1 MRLLTKIKLINW
13 HFFTNETIPIDGNT
27 LITGDN
33 GAGKSTLIDA
43 LQLVIVADLRKI
55 RFNSS
60 AFEDRTTR
68 DLRSYLRGKTGA
80 EGEAAYLRNENFTSY
95 VVLEITRTT
104 TGKPYLIG
112 VVCDYYH
119 ATGEEEHVF
128 FKIDEEPLR
137 DELFFKEPLL
147 PYSRREF
154 FDYLRA
160 REIKHTNYRHD
171 LGRYIQDLRQLFG
184 GAKESFFSLFSK
196 GISFSPITDL
206 RKFVYDYILE
216 EKVIDVE
223 TMRDYFE
230 KFREVERIIEDTKKE
245 IAALEQ
251 IEQRYRVIENLR
263 RQLDLGGYMVQRAQW
278 ELQQAK
284 LAQKSKEK
292 EEAGE
297 ALEEL
302 VRRIEDF
309 KERQRV
315 LEESIAGIKQEI
327 AENEAF
333 KRERELQRSINEL
346 RKELERLRQLEK
358 NLRSRFKQEA
368 GEATELHRVMQQLE
382 APLPL
387 TQPLLEAAEIW
398 QAAACG
404 PGVDFPED
412 WAKLAS
418 GWQEAMEWLLLHKG
432 GREKE
437 ARSRREQI
445 ARLKED
451 LRGLAENQVL
461 GRDSPPMQLKRILEE
476 ELRTRNGEPVP
487 VDIFCEAMEIR
498 DPAWRNAIEGYLY
511 HRKFDILVPPDYF
524 KAALA
529 LYRKYRLSHG
539 LEDAGL
545 VNTASLLQEAP
556 VAPERSLASEI
567 DAEIDYIRAYADRL
581 LGGVVKCESEDELPQ
596 HAAAITPA
604 GMLYQDHSIRQI
616 PRAYFELPYIGK
628 EAVRFQLARKREALQ
643 EEERLLAEAERQ
655 IAAAASAGYLALDK
669 TDRYRAW
676 AQELEQ
682 LQGKAELEEGLA
694 AQERELLS
702 LDSGELDRLKE
713 NLSRRESSLGSLKKE
728 LERAIG
734 ERGGLE
740 ERISNLGGAIE
751 ALQQAAEAE
760 RAGCEAYL
768 AALPGE
774 LPEECVKKWEREA
787 ARKSPAELYQNYR
800 SSNEGANTRLEKLRP
815 ALVKLRTEFVY
826 AFHFS
831 GDPGAEDNEAFRQRQ
846 RLLVESHLQDYEA
859 RARAARE
866 QAEQSF
872 QENFVARLGEFIK
885 LAEEEI
891 KELNRALKDMRFGTD
906 AYRFSLTP
914 KKDTRRYYEMIMDT
928 GVYQGSIFR
937 EAFFQKH
944 GETITD
950 LFNEITRGGDDFPEN
965 VQLLTDYRSY
975 LDFDIIIT
983 DTHNHKSYFS
993 KVARDKS
1000 GGETQVPFYVA
1011 ILASFYQAYQ
1021 LYRKSDTLRL
1031 VVFDEA
1037 FNRMDADRIEEAIAF
1052 MKNLGFQAVVVAP
1065 TGRIQLIVPY
1075 MNTNLIV
1082 MREGFHSFIERAGR
1096 KDLERWS

>member
-137 DELFFKEPLL
+137 DELFFNEPLL

-309 KERQRV
+309 KERQRA

-476 ELRTRNGEPVP
+476 ELCTRNGEPVP

-539 LEDAGL
+539 LEDVGL

-682 LQGKAELEEGLA
+682 LQGKAGLEEDLA

-944 GETITD
+944 GDTITD

>member
-137 DELFFKEPLL
+137 DELFFNEPLL

-309 KERQRV
+309 KERQRA

-539 LEDAGL
+539 LDDVGL

-682 LQGKAELEEGLA
+682 LQGKAGLEEDLA

-944 GETITD
+944 GDTITD

>member
-137 DELFFKEPLL
+137 DELFFNEPLL

-309 KERQRV
+309 KERQRA

-682 LQGKAELEEGLA
+682 LQGKAGLEEDLA

-831 GDPGAEDNEAFRQRQ
+831 GDPEAEDNEAFRQRQ

-944 GETITD
+944 GDTITD

>member
-137 DELFFKEPLL
+137 DELFFNEPLL

-309 KERQRV
+309 KERQRA

-944 GETITD
+944 GDTITD

>member
-284 LAQKSKEK
+284 LAQKTEEK

-309 KERQRV
+309 KERQRA

-628 EAVRFQLARKREALQ
+628 EAVRFQLDRKREALQ

-682 LQGKAELEEGLA
+682 LQGKAGLEEDLA

-831 GDPGAEDNEAFRQRQ
+831 GDPEAEDNEAFRQRQ

-944 GETITD
+944 GDTITD

>member
-137 DELFFKEPLL
+137 DELFFNEPLL

-309 KERQRV
+309 KERQRA

-539 LEDAGL
+539 LEDVGL

-682 LQGKAELEEGLA
+682 LQGKAGLEEDLA

-944 GETITD
+944 GDTITD

>member
-137 DELFFKEPLL
+137 DELFFNEPLL

-309 KERQRV
+309 KERQRA

-581 LGGVVKCESEDELPQ
+581 LGGVVKCESEDELTQ

-604 GMLYQDHSIRQI
+604 GMFYQDYSIRQI

-628 EAVRFQLARKREALQ
+628 EAVRFQLDRKREALQ

-713 NLSRRESSLGSLKKE
+713 NLSRQESSLGALKKE
-728 LERAIG
+728 LERNIG

-768 AALPGE
+768 AALSGE

-831 GDPGAEDNEAFRQRQ
+831 GDPEAEDNEAFRQRQ

-944 GETITD
+944 GDTITD

>member
-1 MRLLTKIKLINW
+1 
-13 HFFTNETIPIDGNT
+13 
-27 LITGDN
+27 
-33 GAGKSTLIDA
+33 
-43 LQLVIVADLRKI
+43 
-55 RFNSS
+55 
-60 AFEDRTTR
+60 
-68 DLRSYLRGKTGA
+68 
-80 EGEAAYLRNENFTSY
+80 
-95 VVLEITRTT
+95 
-104 TGKPYLIG
+104 
-112 VVCDYYH
+112 
-119 ATGEEEHVF
+119 
-128 FKIDEEPLR
+128 
-137 DELFFKEPLL
+137 
-147 PYSRREF
+147 
-154 FDYLRA
+154 
-160 REIKHTNYRHD
+160 
-171 LGRYIQDLRQLFG
+171 
-184 GAKESFFSLFSK
+184 
-196 GISFSPITDL
+196 
-206 RKFVYDYILE
+206 
-216 EKVIDVE
+216 
-223 TMRDYFE
+223 
-230 KFREVERIIEDTKKE
+230 
-245 IAALEQ
+245 
-251 IEQRYRVIENLR
+251 
-263 RQLDLGGYMVQRAQW
+263 
-278 ELQQAK
+278 
-284 LAQKSKEK
+284 
-292 EEAGE
+292 
-297 ALEEL
+297 
-302 VRRIEDF
+302 
-309 KERQRV
+309 
-315 LEESIAGIKQEI
+315 
-327 AENEAF
+327 
-333 KRERELQRSINEL
+333 
-346 RKELERLRQLEK
+346 
-358 NLRSRFKQEA
+358 
-368 GEATELHRVMQQLE
+368 
-382 APLPL
+382 
-387 TQPLLEAAEIW
+387 
-398 QAAACG
+398 
-404 PGVDFPED
+404 
-412 WAKLAS
+412 
-418 GWQEAMEWLLLHKG
+418 MEWLLLHKG

-539 LEDAGL
+539 LEDVGL

-694 AQERELLS
+694 AQDRELLS

-768 AALPGE
+768 AALSGSCRKNVSKVGARGGAEEPGG
-774 LPEECVKKWEREA
+774 
-787 ARKSPAELYQNYR
+787 LYQNYR
-800 SSNEGANTRLEKLRP
+800 SSNEEPIPGEKLRP

-831 GDPGAEDNEAFRQRQ
+831 GIGAEDNEAFRQRQ

-944 GETITD
+944 GDTITD

-965 VQLLTDYRSY
+965 VSCSPTTALTWTSISLSPTRTTTRATFQKWPATNPAARPRS
-975 LDFDIIIT
+975 
-983 DTHNHKSYFS
+983 
-993 KVARDKS
+993 
-1000 GGETQVPFYVA
+1000 PFTWPSWP
-1011 ILASFYQAYQ
+1011 LFTRPTS
-1021 LYRKSDTLRL
+1021 S
-1031 VVFDEA
+1031 
-1037 FNRMDADRIEEAIAF
+1037 
-1052 MKNLGFQAVVVAP
+1052 
-1065 TGRIQLIVPY
+1065 TGRATHCAWWSSTRPSTGWMPIVLKRPS
-1075 MNTNLIV
+1075 L
-1082 MREGFHSFIERAGR
+1082 S
-1096 KDLERWS
+1096 

>member
-13 HFFTNETIPIDGNT
+13 HFFTNETIPIDRNT

-43 LQLVIVADLRKI
+43 LQVVIVADLRKI

-60 AFEDRTTR
+60 AFEDRATR

-80 EGEAAYLRNENFTSY
+80 EGEAAFLRSENFSSY
-95 VVLEITRTT
+95 IVLEITRTT
-104 TGKPYLIG
+104 SSKPYLIG
-112 VVCDYYH
+112 VVCDYYQ

-154 FDYLRA
+154 FDYLKA
-160 REIKHTNYRHD
+160 RGIKHRNYRND
-171 LGRYIQDLRQLFG
+171 LGGYIHDLRQLFG

-206 RKFVYDYILE
+206 RRFVYDYILE

-230 KFREVERIIEDTKKE
+230 KFREVERIIDDTKRE
-245 IAALEQ
+245 ITVLEQ
-251 IEQRYRVIENLR
+251 IEEHYRGIENLR
-263 RQLDLGGYMVQRAQW
+263 RQLTLGGYMVQQAQW
-278 ELQQAK
+278 ELQQEK
-284 LAQKSKEK
+284 VTQKTAEK
-292 EEAGE
+292 EEVGRT
-297 ALEEL
+297 LEEL
-302 VRRIEDF
+302 IRRIEQD
-309 KERQRV
+309 KERQQA
-315 LEESIAGIKQEI
+315 LEESITGLRKEI
-327 AENEAF
+327 DENEAF
-333 KRERELQRSINEL
+333 KREQELRRSLNEL
-346 RKELERLRQLEK
+346 RNELERLRQLET
-358 NLRSRFKQEA
+358 NLVKQFKQEA
-368 GEATELHRVMQQLE
+368 AEGSELHRVMRQLE

-387 TQPLLEAAEIW
+387 TQPLLAAEERW
-398 QAAACG
+398 RGAAGG
-404 PGVDFPED
+404 PGSAFPED
-412 WAKLAS
+412 WAELAS
-418 GWQEAMEWLLLHKG
+418 GWQKAMEWLLLKKNSC
-432 GREKE
+432 EEE
-437 ARSRREQI
+437 ARGRREQI
-445 ARLKED
+445 ARLKEA
-451 LRGLAENQVL
+451 LRGLADNQVL
-461 GRDSPPMQLKRILEE
+461 SRESPTMQLKRILEE
-476 ELRTRNGEPVP
+476 ELRTPAGEPVP
-487 VDIFCEAMEIR
+487 VNIFCEAMEIR
-498 DPAWRNAIEGYLY
+498 DPAWRNAIEGYL
-511 HRKFDILVPPDYF
+511 HPRKFDILVPPGYF
-524 KAALA
+524 DAALA
-529 LYRKYRLSHG
+529 LYRREKLSRG
-539 LEDAGL
+539 LESVGL
-545 VNTASLLQEAP
+545 VNTERLLQEARP
-556 VAPERSLASEI
+556 ALEQSLAAEI
-567 DAEIDYIRAYADRL
+567 DAEVDYIKAYAVRL
-581 LGGVVKCESEDELPQ
+581 LGGVVKCDSENKLKQ
-596 HAAAITPA
+596 HAAAITPQ
-604 GMLYQDHSIRQI
+604 GMLYQNHSIRQI
-616 PRAYFELPYIGK
+616 PRAHFEIPYIGK
-628 EAVRFQLARKREALQ
+628 EAVRFQLARTKEALQ
-643 EEERLLAEAERQ
+643 EEKRLLAETERQ
-655 IAAAASAGYLALDK
+655 IAAAASAGRLALDK

-676 AQELEQ
+676 VQAVEQ
-682 LQGKAELEEGLA
+682 LQDKPGLEEKLA

-702 LDSGELDRLKE
+702 LDFSELDQLKE
-713 NLSRRESSLGSLKKE
+713 NLSRQESSLQTLKKE
-728 LERAIG
+728 LEQAIG

-740 ERISNLGGAIE
+740 ERINGLSGAIE
-751 ALQQAAEAE
+751 ALQQAAEAGQ
-760 RAGCEAYL
+760 AACEAYL

-774 LPEECVKKWEREA
+774 QQEECTQKWDREA
-787 ARKSPAELYQNYR
+787 ARKSPAELYQNYL
-800 SSNEGANTRLEKLRP
+800 SSNEGANTRITNRWP
-815 ALVKLRTEFVY
+815 ALVKLRTGFVY
-826 AFHFS
+826 SFHFS
-831 GDPGAEDNEAFRQRQ
+831 GDPEAEDNQAFRQRLQ
-846 RLLVESHLQDYEA
+846 LLVESHLQDYEV

-885 LAEEEI
+885 LAQEEI

-906 AYRFSLTP
+906 AYHFSLTP
-914 KKDTRRYYEMIMDT
+914 KRDTRRYYEMIMDT

-937 EAFFQKH
+937 ETFFQKH

-950 LFNEITRGGDDFPEN
+950 LFNEITRDRDDFPEN
-965 VQLLTDYRSY
+965 VQTLTDYRSY

-1065 TGRIQLIVPY
+1065 TGRIQLIVPH

-1082 MREGFHSFIERAGR
+1082 MRDGFNSFIERVSR
-1096 KDLERWS
+1096 KDLDRWS

>member
-137 DELFFKEPLL
+137 DELFFNEPLL

-309 KERQRV
+309 KERQRA

-628 EAVRFQLARKREALQ
+628 EAVRFQLDRKREALQ

-944 GETITD
+944 GDTITD

>member
-137 DELFFKEPLL
+137 DELFFNEPLL

-309 KERQRV
+309 KERQRA

-682 LQGKAELEEGLA
+682 LQGKAGLEEDLA

-944 GETITD
+944 GDTITD

>member
-137 DELFFKEPLL
+137 DELFFNEPLL

-184 GAKESFFSLFSK
+184 GAKDSFFSLFSK

-309 KERQRV
+309 KERQRA

-682 LQGKAELEEGLA
+682 LQGKAGLEEDLA

-944 GETITD
+944 GDTITD

>member
-284 LAQKSKEK
+284 LAQKTEEK

-309 KERQRV
+309 KERQRA

-556 VAPERSLASEI
+556 AAPERSLASEI

-944 GETITD
+944 GDTITD

>member
-137 DELFFKEPLL
+137 DELFFNEPLL

-309 KERQRV
+309 KERQRA

-539 LEDAGL
+539 LEDVGL

-831 GDPGAEDNEAFRQRQ
+831 GDPEAEDNEAFRQRQ

-944 GETITD
+944 GDTITD